1 MKKVIL
7 YAAWP
12 AGLLLLTSMLI
23 TRKPVPPHAAV
34 PEIVKEKKPELPI
47 KYIYLTF
54 DDGPLEGSEHIDS
67 VVLKE
72 RLKISVF
79 LVGQL
84 VMRNKKL
91 QAYLEEYKTNPY
103 IETYNHSYTHAN
115 GKYKQ
120 FYSRPV
126 SVLDD
131 IQQDEAVLG
140 LHYKIVRLPGRNI
153 WRLGNRKRDDAS
165 TGNSGSAAADTLA
178 SHGYKLFGWDTEWQH
193 HPTDGTPIQTVDQM
207 VKDIETRLESG
218 STFTKDH
225 IVVLI
230 HDEMFRK
237 TWEESELKQL
247 IDKLRSH
254 ENYVFEH
261 VRFYPLSVER

>member
-1 MKKVIL
+1 MKKMIL
-7 YAAWP
+7 YTGSAFC
-12 AGLLLLTSMLI
+12 LLLLGMAFTGKKNTASHQHN
-23 TRKPVPPHAAV
+23 TGKTNAGTNSSAPV
-34 PEIVKEKKPELPI
+34 

-67 VVLKE
+67 VVLQE

-84 VMRNKKL
+84 VMQNKKL

-103 IETYNHSYTHAN
+103 IEAYNHSYTHAG
-115 GKYKQ
+115 GKYKK
-120 FYSRPV
+120 FYSQPV

-153 WRLGNRKRDDAS
+153 WRLGALRKDDAS
-165 TGNSGSAAADTLA
+165 VGNSGSAAADTLA
-178 SHGYKLFGWDTEWQH
+178 AHGYKVFGWDTEWRH
-193 HPTDGTPIQTVDQM
+193 NADGTPIQTVDEM
-207 VKDIETRLESG
+207 VKEIETRLENG
-218 STFTKDH
+218 ATLTKDH

-247 IDKLRSH
+247 VDKLREH

-261 VRFYPLSVER
+261 VRYYPYRS

>member
-1 MKKVIL
+1 MKKRIL
-7 YAAWP
+7 YT
-12 AGLLLLTSMLI
+12 AGPVCLLLLAISLTSRRNTI
-23 TRKPVPPHAAV
+23 TNAHEVKTLPVKSAS
-34 PEIVKEKKPELPI
+34 KELPV

-54 DDGPLEGSEHIDS
+54 DDGPLDGSEHIDS
-67 VVLKE
+67 VVLQE

-84 VMRNKKL
+84 VMKNKKL

-103 IETYNHSYTHAN
+103 IEAYNHSYTHAN
-115 GKYKQ
+115 GKYKL
-120 FYSRPV
+120 FYSKPV

-153 WRLGNRKRDDAS
+153 WRVGKLVKDDAAV
-165 TGNSGSAAADTLA
+165 GNSGSAAADTLA
-178 SHGYKLFGWDTEWQH
+178 MHGYKVFGWDTEWRH
-193 HPTDGTPIQTVDQM
+193 NGDGTPIQTVDEM
-207 VKDIETRLESG
+207 VKEIETRLDNG
-218 STFTKDH
+218 ATLTKDH

-247 IDKLRSH
+247 VDKLRTH

-261 VRFYPLSVER
+261 VRYYPVVP

>member
-1 MKKVIL
+1 MKKLFL
-7 YAAWP
+7 YAIWP
-12 AGLLLLTSMLI
+12 SCILLLVPALI
-23 TRKPVPPHAAV
+23 TKKPEATHLLPAAV
-34 PEIVKEKKPELPI
+34 KTGKPELPI

-67 VVLKE
+67 VVLQE

-84 VMRNKKL
+84 VMQNKKL

-103 IETYNHSYTHAN
+103 IETYNHSYTHAG
-115 GKYKQ
+115 GKYKK
-120 FYSRPV
+120 FYSKPV
-126 SVLDD
+126 SVLED
-131 IQQDEAVLG
+131 IQQDEAILG

-153 WRLGNRKRDDAS
+153 WRIGKRRKDDAG
-165 TGNSGSAAADTLA
+165 TGTSGSAAADTLA
-178 SHGYKLFGWDTEWQH
+178 EHGYKLFGWDTEWQH
-193 HPTDGTPIQTVDQM
+193 RPSDGTPIQTVDEM
-207 VKDIETRLESG
+207 VKDIESRLESG
-218 STFTKDH
+218 NTFTKDH

-247 IDKLRSH
+247 IDKLRTH

-261 VRFYPLSVER
+261 VRFYPVER